1 MTKKSK
7 ALDNLEWL
15 ANHFE
20 FRDWDYTRKHNLKE
34 IRYENEYD
42 KYNTLWHRIGRSI
55 FWMFGRTP
63 DFVKQL
69 EGRGHTI
76 SERIR
81 MAEYALKRDP
91 NLPDGV
97 LDGGSVI
104 TFWEE
109 TGEYLN
115 LMQPTV
121 GALLVTFL
129 KEDPENPHA
138 IKITKEIERLH
149 RRYTKRIKDEEVSV
163 EPKVK

>member
-7 ALDNLEWL
+7 ALDALDEL

-20 FRDWDYTRKHNLKE
+20 PRDWDYTRNTHIEE
-34 IRYENEYD
+34 IRYKPEHDE
-42 KYNTLWHRIGRSI
+42 YNTLSFRLKHAAY
-55 FWMFGRTP
+55 WMFGKTP
-63 DFVKQL
+63 EWYAALGEKNSL
-69 EGRGHTI
+69 GR
-76 SERIR
+76 RLR
-81 MAEYALKRDP
+81 MATYSLKRDP
-91 NLPDGV
+91 NIPDGS
-97 LDGGSVI
+97 LDSGNVI

-129 KEDPENPHA
+129 KEEPEHPHA

-149 RRYTKRIKDEEVSV
+149 RRYVKRIKDEEVAKQP
-163 EPKVK
+163 EVK